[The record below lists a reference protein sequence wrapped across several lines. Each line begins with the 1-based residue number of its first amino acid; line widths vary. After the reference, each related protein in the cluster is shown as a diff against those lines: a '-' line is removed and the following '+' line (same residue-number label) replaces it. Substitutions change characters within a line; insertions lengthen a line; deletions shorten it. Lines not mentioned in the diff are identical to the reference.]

1 MLSEPG
7 PPEGCLLAGHVPGV
21 PSCVRVRWVVLEC
34 VAEHQS
40 SGSSCP
46 SLRALGFVCEWK
58 GALWFSQLSPP
69 QLECGAPRE
78 HLGQGQHA
86 LPLASFGSHESQA
99 SNPIRPAFCL
109 RTFPRSVWR
118 CSQAVI
124 CLRSFVVARCARG
137 CPWHPGSRTLVSLAG
152 YRSGYDLRRREAEAS
167 R

>member
-1 MLSEPG
+1 MW
-7 PPEGCLLAGHVPGV
+7 
-21 PSCVRVRWVVLEC
+21 VRWMVLEC

-46 SLRALGFVCEWK
+46 SIRALGFVCEWK
-58 GALWFSQLSPP
+58 GTLWFSQPSPP
-69 QLECGAPRE
+69 QLECGAGVSGVHMPPCE

-86 LPLASFGSHESQA
+86 LPLASFGSRESQA
-99 SNPIRPAFCL
+99 SLTHKAGLLPQDFPVECL
-109 RTFPRSVWR
+109 EMFPS
-118 CSQAVI
+118 CQ

-152 YRSGYDLRRREAEAS
+152 HRSGYDLRRREAEAS